1 MKRYTFGVRQY
12 LEDFKKAEGNYIYW
26 IEARVED
33 FKKLEA
39 HLRESLN
46 FWYVIPILYSY
57 LL

>member
-1 MKRYTFGVRQY
+1 
-12 LEDFKKAEGNYIYW
+12 LEDFKKAEGNYIHW

-39 HLRESLN
+39 HLRESLILL
-46 FWYVIPILYSY
+46 YVIPILFSY